1 MTPNTRMSCAASFGA
16 GPAPQ
21 GPGQQPRLPD
31 PMLTPI
37 PPSAEEHS
45 VVRLAHHVPLLIGSA
60 LLRPRQFKIPSDR
73 RPSVHWGAS
82 LIGSQPTRT
91 LCPNLMR
98 RPPDRNSATHSGWSP
113 RDSFPRCP
121 ALSESARL
129 PLSTRPA
136 VPLYPYQNQPRN
148 PLAGRLRYSSV
159 TCPGLATLPVHSTV
173 LRRWVTPSGWIPQP
187 SYQTLAVPLPPP
199 SSVNTR
205 MSCAA
210 SIGAGLAPQGP

>member
-1 MTPNTRMSCAASFGA
+1 
-16 GPAPQ
+16 
-21 GPGQQPRLPD
+21 
-31 PMLTPI
+31 MLTPI

-45 VVRLAHHVPLLIGSA
+45 VARVDHHVPSLTGSA
-60 LLRPRQFKIPSDR
+60 LLRPVPLRIPTDLR
-73 RPSVHWGAS
+73 RVVHWGGF
-82 LIGSQPTRT
+82 LIGTQPPRA
-91 LCPNLMR
+91 LSPDVMR

-159 TCPGLATLPVHSTV
+159 TCPGLATLPVDSTD
-173 LRRWVTPSGWIPQP
+173 LRRCPTPSGWIPQHA
-187 SYQTLAVPLPPP
+187 YQTLAVPFP
-199 SSVNTR
+199 SPIE
-205 MSCAA
+205 C
-210 SIGAGLAPQGP
+210 